1 MNFENVLLE
10 NCREIIESWEEN
22 DIYAISFLLH
32 SEPTAKVGEVE
43 NFPEFSVGYNTESF
57 CENAPKISEERWNY
71 AFWIQNNI
79 SVISAENDNMAQ
91 QLIEWYQVNGV
102 ENLGKILDDEYD
114 EDFNYIGKG
123 PGGYYELLMQI
134 SQVAKTLQTDGT
146 IRSKFGEIPIIV
158 HDLEYSWFSKTATI
172 EANPNGE
179 AADFIKT
186 YEELFV

>member
-1 MNFENVLLE
+1 MSFWDNVKKFAQP
-10 NCREIIESWEEN
+10 
-22 DIYAISFLLH
+22 YA
-32 SEPTAKVGEVE
+32 
-43 NFPEFSVGYNTESF
+43 
-57 CENAPKISEERWNY
+57 
-71 AFWIQNNI
+71 
-79 SVISAENDNMAQ
+79 
-91 QLIEWYQVNGV
+91 
-102 ENLGKILDDEYD
+102 DDEYD

-179 AADFIKT
+179 AVDFIKT
-186 YEELFV
+186 YDELFV